1 MKECIFS
8 VSVSLSSTVGR
19 ECRLHRKWGPQRIR
33 FDTTHN
39 ALLIGPFR
47 ESRKRL
53 EKHKYLQVSWRKNE
67 NTRVVINN
75 VPLV

>member
-1 MKECIFS
+1 MELVVKEFIFS
-8 VSVSLSSTVGR
+8 GSVSLSSTVGR

-33 FDTTHN
+33 FDTAHN

-53 EKHKYLQVSWRKNE
+53 KNTNIYMFLGGRKK
-67 NTRVVINN
+67 IHG
-75 VPLV
+75 LS

>member
-1 MKECIFS
+1 VKLVVQECIFS

-19 ECRLHRKWGPQRIR
+19 ECRLHRKWDPQRIR

-47 ESRKRL
+47 ESWKWLENRNIYMFLGGRKKIHGL
-53 EKHKYLQVSWRKNE
+53 S
-67 NTRVVINN
+67 
-75 VPLV
+75 